1 VADKPKK
8 KTKASGQILI
18 KLDGQQEKTNFPDK
32 IPRGRPRRDKGNP
45 LYYRIFQAFNEGLT
59 MPEIVLKFGSSPHVV
74 KRLYKDWSLDLE
86 SWIASEKAREI
97 ERRNFLEK
105 ARMLKHQLRLE
116 KIQLERQKLEA
127 IEREK
132 FEEQMREQQERI
144 DKAG

>member
-1 VADKPKK
+1 
-8 KTKASGQILI
+8 
-18 KLDGQQEKTNFPDK
+18 
-32 IPRGRPRRDKGNP
+32 
-45 LYYRIFQAFNEGLT
+45 

-74 KRLYKDWSLDLE
+74 KRLYRDWSLDLE

-97 ERRNFLEK
+97 ERRNL
-105 ARMLKHQLRLE
+105 HQLRLE

-144 DKAG
+144 DKSI

>member
-1 VADKPKK
+1 
-8 KTKASGQILI
+8 
-18 KLDGQQEKTNFPDK
+18 
-32 IPRGRPRRDKGNP
+32 
-45 LYYRIFQAFNEGLT
+45 

-74 KRLYKDWSLDLE
+74 KRLYRDWSLDLE

-144 DKAG
+144 DKSI